1 MKKLTIDPRF
11 WLTSAFCAALLA
23 APPLLTQARDR
34 QADTTALTRPAVAGV
49 MTDEERLDPTISA
62 LYSQKI
68 LSASNNFLVGEE
80 NSQKYSRMSGKLRQ
94 ANRRGL
100 LSDEQLN
107 ALLAL
112 VDVTEAAETAERGD
126 YHYPGLHTCI
136 FYSDAAGVEQLQ
148 LTYCSTTPEEV
159 ASPEN
164 ALTLDATIFISYL
177 PNNGPILSMTISY
190 DDLPES
196 TVDLE
201 TLQDRF
207 CDQLKLTVPGEWT
220 DIGGG
225 QRNYSSSDLV
235 TLVDAC
241 TATNRGVM
249 MLAFLNP
256 FVEE

>member
-1 MKKLTIDPRF
+1 
-11 WLTSAFCAALLA
+11 
-23 APPLLTQARDR
+23 
-34 QADTTALTRPAVAGV
+34 
-49 MTDEERLDPTISA
+49 
-62 LYSQKI
+62 
-68 LSASNNFLVGEE
+68 
-80 NSQKYSRMSGKLRQ
+80 MSGKLRQ

-126 YHYPGLHTCI
+126 YHYTGLHTCI
-136 FYSDAAGVEQLQ
+136 FYSNAAGVEQLQ
-148 LTYCSTTPEEV
+148 LTYCSATPEEV

-225 QRNYSSSDLV
+225 QRNYSSSNLV

-249 MLAFLNP
+249 MSAFLNS
-256 FVEE
+256 FV

>member
-11 WLTSAFCAALLA
+11 WLTAAFCAALLA

-34 QADTTALTRPAVAGV
+34 QADTTVLTRPAVAGV

-68 LSASNNFLVGEE
+68 LSASNNFLVGEG

-126 YHYPGLHTCI
+126 TQVPATGL
-136 FYSDAAGVEQLQ
+136 S
-148 LTYCSTTPEEV
+148 
-159 ASPEN
+159 
-164 ALTLDATIFISYL
+164 
-177 PNNGPILSMTISY
+177 
-190 DDLPES
+190 
-196 TVDLE
+196 
-201 TLQDRF
+201 
-207 CDQLKLTVPGEWT
+207 
-220 DIGGG
+220 GG
-225 QRNYSSSDLV
+225 
-235 TLVDAC
+235 
-241 TATNRGVM
+241 
-249 MLAFLNP
+249 FH
-256 FVEE
+256 

>member
-11 WLTSAFCAALLA
+11 WLTATFCAALLA

-68 LSASNNFLVGEE
+68 LSASNNFLVGEG

-126 YHYPGLHTCI
+126 YHYTGLHTCI

-148 LTYCSTTPEEV
+148 LTYCSAAPEEV

>member
-1 MKKLTIDPRF
+1 MKKLTIDRRF
-11 WLTSAFCAALLA
+11 WLTAAFCAALLA
-23 APPLLTQARDR
+23 VPPLLTQARDQ
-34 QADTTALTRPAVAGV
+34 QADTTALPRPEVAGV

-62 LYSQKI
+62 LYRQKI
-68 LSASNNFLVGEE
+68 LSASDVFLVGEK
-80 NSQKYSRMSGKLRQ
+80 NSYKYTEMSGKLRQ

-112 VDVTEAAETAERGD
+112 VDAAEATQTVEAGD
-126 YHYPGLHTCI
+126 YAYTGLNACLAHT
-136 FYSDAAGVEQLQ
+136 DTAGVEQLQ
-148 LTYCSTTPEEV
+148 LTYCSAAPEEV

-225 QRNYSSSDLV
+225 QRNYSSSNLV

>member
-11 WLTSAFCAALLA
+11 WLTAAFCAALLA

-68 LSASNNFLVGEE
+68 LSASNNFLVGEG

-107 ALLAL
+107 VLLAL

-126 YHYPGLHTCI
+126 YHYTGLHTCI

-148 LTYCSTTPEEV
+148 LTYCSATPEEV

-225 QRNYSSSDLV
+225 QRNYSSSNLV

>member
-11 WLTSAFCAALLA
+11 WLTAAFCAALLA
-23 APPLLTQARDR
+23 APPLLTQAWDR

-68 LSASNNFLVGEE
+68 LSASNVFLVGEK
-80 NSQKYSRMSGKLRQ
+80 NSYKYTAMSGKLKQ
-94 ANRRGL
+94 AYNRGL
-100 LSDEQLN
+100 LSEGQLD
-107 ALLAL
+107 ALLTL
-112 VDVTEAAETAERGD
+112 VSITKAAQDSEDDSFSYT
-126 YHYPGLHTCI
+126 GLNTC
-136 FYSDAAGVEQLQ
+136 YASTDTAGVEQLQ
-148 LTYCSTTPEEV
+148 LSHCSATPDEI
-159 ASPEN
+159 ASPEFTPK
-164 ALTLDATIFISYL
+164 LTATIYISYL

-225 QRNYSSSDLV
+225 QRNYSSSNLCS
-235 TLVDAC
+235 LVDAC
-241 TATNRGVM
+241 TATHRGILM
-249 MLAFLNP
+249 MALLNP
-256 FVEE
+256 FVNE

>member
-1 MKKLTIDPRF
+1 MKKLRIDPRF
-11 WLTSAFCAALLA
+11 WLTAAFCAALLA
-23 APPLLTQARDR
+23 VPPLLAQARDR
-34 QADTTALTRPAVAGV
+34 QADTTALPRPEVAGV

-62 LYSQKI
+62 LYRQNI
-68 LSASNNFLVGEE
+68 LSSSDGFLVGENNDKKHTE
-80 NSQKYSRMSGKLRQ
+80 MSGKLKQ
-94 ANRRGL
+94 ANNRGL

-112 VDVTEAAETAERGD
+112 VDATEAAQTSETAN
-126 YHYPGLHTCI
+126 YAYTGLNTCLTHT
-136 FYSDAAGVEQLQ
+136 DTAGVEHLQ
-148 LTYCSTTPEEV
+148 LTYCSATPEEV
-159 ASPEN
+159 ASPES

-201 TLQDRF
+201 TLQDLF

-225 QRNYSSSDLV
+225 QRNYSSSNLV

-241 TATNRGVM
+241 TATNHGVIM
-249 MLAFLNP
+249 SAFLNP

>member
-11 WLTSAFCAALLA
+11 WLTAAFCAALLA

-148 LTYCSTTPEEV
+148 LTYCSATPEEV

-177 PNNGPILSMTISY
+177 PNNGPILSITISY

-196 TVDLE
+196 TVDLDWWRCRRPRE
-201 TLQDRF
+201 
-207 CDQLKLTVPGEWT
+207 
-220 DIGGG
+220 
-225 QRNYSSSDLV
+225 
-235 TLVDAC
+235 
-241 TATNRGVM
+241 
-249 MLAFLNP
+249 
-256 FVEE
+256 